1 MSRYELVTG
10 GGPPSCPLLPPH
22 LFLELMHSFEYLN
35 PLSQFPTSPF
45 TSLDA
50 TTRHL
55 YTKGLTPCF
64 LALSPTFLHPLLLP
78 PSPNYLRHLLALFFC
93 LIIIIS
99 IIKIYLIQKG
109 KISLLSK
116 SFPTY

>member
-50 TTRHL
+50 TTRRHL

-64 LALSPTFLHPLLLP
+64 LALSPIFSP
-78 PSPNYLRHLLALFFC
+78 PPPPRPYYLRHLLALFFC